1 MKAAERIMLD
11 SQKLS
16 SCTITQSFNVVLV
29 RIVSQREIISSA
41 LTNAQFLFGRIRI
54 AQEVGLFAAKIVQ
67 DGPIKRVATTTVI
80 ERLSI

>member
-1 MKAAERIMLD
+1 MLD

-16 SCTITQSFNVVLV
+16 SCTNTQSFNFVLV

-67 DGPIKRVATTTVI
+67 DGPIKRVATTTVF

>member
-67 DGPIKRVATTTVI
+67 DGPIKRVATTTVF

>member
-1 MKAAERIMLD
+1 MLD

>member
-1 MKAAERIMLD
+1 MLD

-16 SCTITQSFNVVLV
+16 SCTNTQSFNFVLV

-54 AQEVGLFAAKIVQ
+54 AQEVGLFAANIVQ
-67 DGPIKRVATTTVI
+67 DGPIKRVATTTVF